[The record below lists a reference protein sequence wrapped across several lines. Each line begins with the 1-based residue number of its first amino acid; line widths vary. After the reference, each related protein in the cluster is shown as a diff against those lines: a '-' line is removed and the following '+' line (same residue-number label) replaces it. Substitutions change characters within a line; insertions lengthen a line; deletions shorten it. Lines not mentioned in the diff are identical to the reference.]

1 MNTSISLRHSPT
13 GSIAFSAT
21 IIISIILGV
30 SAGNN
35 FHLALMTLIVGT
47 IALFSVQKIRNR
59 GQMFHAILYILAGY
73 AIINFSYGF
82 IHYESFKIMVKNF
95 VFYMM
100 PNAIFVPTAVFL
112 LNGLFEKIFDVTTD
126 TTLLELSDLNH
137 PLLKRLSVEAPG
149 TFHHSI
155 IVGNLAEAAS
165 EEIGANSLLSR
176 VGCYYH
182 DIGKMQRAEYFVE
195 NQAGATNKHEGLS
208 PTMSALIISK
218 HVRAG
223 LELGEEFKL
232 PLAVKQF
239 IPEHHGTSIMAYFL
253 HKAEETMDP
262 KDINETDFRYPGP
275 KPQTKETAIA
285 MLADN
290 VEAAARTLSNPNLQR
305 ISGLVDN
312 LIEKR
317 FQEGELDE
325 CDLTLRELNKIK
337 GAFIRVLMGIHHLRI
352 EYPKEGTEEKQ
363 KKNIQKNS
371 SKTKGKLK
379 NNENETKVTQTV
391 NTNSSNNSNNDQE
404 KK

>member
-1 MNTSISLRHSPT
+1 
-13 GSIAFSAT
+13 
-21 IIISIILGV
+21 
-30 SAGNN
+30 
-35 FHLALMTLIVGT
+35 MTLIVGT

-195 NQAGATNKHEGLS
+195 NQAGATNKNEGLS